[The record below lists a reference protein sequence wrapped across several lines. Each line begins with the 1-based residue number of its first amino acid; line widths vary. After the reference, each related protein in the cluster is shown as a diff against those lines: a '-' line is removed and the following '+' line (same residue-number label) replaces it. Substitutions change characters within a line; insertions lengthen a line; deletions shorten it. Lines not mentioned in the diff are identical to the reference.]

1 MGIQDIKIEYL
12 NIDDIKPYKNNPRR
26 NDRAVEYVANSI
38 ARFGFKSP
46 IIIDKDNVIVCGHT
60 RHKAAKELNL
70 DRIPCIRADD
80 LTEEQVNAYRLADNK
95 VSEIAE
101 WEDDLLELELE
112 AIIDIDMNDFNF
124 ELFEF
129 GDQSETDEE
138 EETEEPEK
146 VNERERTY
154 SQYNLQFN
162 DLERTAG
169 KYQMPVI
176 HKQLIEPPKKPPI
189 GFNYVLSAKEKDRAV
204 HFFLDDYQFER
215 IWGQPEFY
223 TEKLM
228 EFDCVFT
235 PDFSLYLD
243 MPIAMQIWNTYR
255 SRLIGQIMQDYGIK
269 VIPTISWGTPETFEF
284 CFDGIEQGSI
294 VVISTIG
301 VKRDENA
308 MKIWREGMD
317 EMIRRIKPSAIWE
330 YGGKVE
336 YDYKGIPVIYFENT
350 NTERMK
356 QSVIE

>member
-1 MGIQDIKIEYL
+1 MEIL
-12 NIDDIKPYKNNPRR
+12 NIPIDDLKPYEKNPRR
-26 NDRAVEYVANSI
+26 NEKAVKYVANSI
-38 ARFGFKSP
+38 EEFGFKQP
-46 IIIDKDNVIVCGHT
+46 IVIDKDKVIVCGHT
-60 RHKAAKELNL
+60 RHMAAKMLNL
-70 DRIPCIRADD
+70 ATVPCIMADD
-80 LTEEQVNAYRLADNK
+80 LTEEQVKAFRLADNK

-101 WEDDLLELELE
+101 WDESLLEMELE
-112 AIIDIDMNDFNF
+112 SIIDIDMNDFNF

-129 GDQSETDEE
+129 GDQIEPDNDEE
-138 EETEEPEK
+138 EEPEK

-154 SQYNLQFN
+154 SAYNLQFN

-215 IWGQPEFY
+215 IWGQPELY
-223 TEKLM
+223 VEKLID
-228 EFDCVFT
+228 FDCVFT

-284 CFDGIEQGSI
+284 CFDGIEEGSI
-294 VVISTIG
+294 AVISTIG

-308 MKIWREGMD
+308 MKIWRDGMD

-350 NTERMK
+350 VTERMK
-356 QSVIE
+356 ESEGK